1 MMFIAKSLAHS
12 TIVTVAIF
20 APSQS
25 RQLLAGSGDPVY
37 ELNKGPQGIQLSL
50 TASTTSIASQS
61 SSVQLPPSAVY
72 PDGNIIVSAD
82 YTGQI
87 KVFRQDSAWAQRKAD
102 TSDTASIR
110 LRGKSKGSTSSMRPT
125 GILTLRSNASRAGST
140 RSSSRRN
147 SIDSPPLPTN
157 SSQTTLSKNLEI
169 PKSVPVARANGRA
182 ASQSPTR
189 LREPMIVRGR
199 SQSHIEHIQLTP
211 TSSDVVTRKK
221 STPQDRL
228 MLQEDGQSMAFY
240 HIRSRR
246 DSTNDDQSQSVSK
259 SPERS
264 RCGSVSSGHSD
275 DEFDATE
282 ARGFV
287 DAEERLS
294 SDDMVCKNCGA
305 RTFNAFKVQS
315 GPLKGETK
323 LRCSV
328 YATPLTTI

>member
-1 MMFIAKSLAHS
+1 
-12 TIVTVAIF
+12 VTVAIF
-20 APSQS
+20 ASAQS

-37 ELNKGPQGIQLSL
+37 ELNRGLHGSQLSL
-50 TASTTSIASQS
+50 SASTTSVVSQS
-61 SSVQLPPSAVY
+61 SSAQLIPNAVY

-87 KVFRQDSAWAQRKAD
+87 KVFRQDSGWAQRKAD

-110 LRGKSKGSTSSMRPT
+110 LRGKAKGSTPSIRPT
-125 GILTLRSNASRAGST
+125 GILSLRTNTSRAGST

-147 SIDSPPLPTN
+147 SIDSPTFPTN
-157 SSQTTLSKNLEI
+157 SSQTALSRNIEI
-169 PKSVPVARANGRA
+169 PKSTPIARANGRA
-182 ASQSPTR
+182 ASQSPAR
-189 LREPMIVRGR
+189 LREPTLVRGR
-199 SQSHIEHIQLTP
+199 SQSHTEHSQLAP
-211 TSSDVVTRKK
+211 PSSDAVSRKK
-221 STPQDRL
+221 PTPEERL

-240 HIRSRR
+240 RIRSP
-246 DSTNDDQSQSVSK
+246 DSSTNDDQSRSVSQ

-264 RCGSVSSGHSD
+264 RGSVSSGHSD
-275 DEFDATE
+275 DELDGAET
-282 ARGFV
+282 RSFV

-328 YATPLTTI
+328 YGTYSKPI

>member
-1 MMFIAKSLAHS
+1 
-12 TIVTVAIF
+12 VTVAIF

-37 ELNKGPQGIQLSL
+37 ELNRGLQGSQLSL
-50 TASTTSIASQS
+50 TASTTSVASQS
-61 SSVQLPPSAVY
+61 SNAQLPPSMIY

-102 TSDTASIR
+102 NSDTASIR
-110 LRGKSKGSTSSMRPT
+110 LRGKSKGSASSIRPS
-125 GILTLRSNASRAGST
+125 GILTLRTNTSRAGST

-147 SIDSPPLPTN
+147 SIDSPTLPTN
-157 SSQTTLSKNLEI
+157 SSQTALSRNLEI
-169 PKSVPVARANGRA
+169 PKSTAIARVNGRA
-182 ASQSPTR
+182 ASQSPIR
-189 LREPMIVRGR
+189 HREPMVVRGR
-199 SQSHIEHIQLTP
+199 SQSNTERSQLALP
-211 TSSDVVTRKK
+211 LSDTVTLKK
-221 STPQDRL
+221 STPQERL

-240 HIRSRR
+240 HPRSPH
-246 DSTNDDQSQSVSK
+246 DSTYDQSRSVSQ

-264 RCGSVSSGHSD
+264 RRGSGSSDHSD
-275 DEFDATE
+275 DELDAAE
-282 ARGFV
+282 ARSFV

-294 SDDMVCKNCGA
+294 SDDMVCGNCGA

-328 YATPLTTI
+328 YLTYLKPT

>member
-1 MMFIAKSLAHS
+1 M
-12 TIVTVAIF
+12 TVAIF

-37 ELNKGPQGIQLSL
+37 VFNKGLLGSQLSL
-50 TASTTSIASQS
+50 SASTTSVASQS
-61 SSVQLPPSAVY
+61 SSAQLPPSAVF
-72 PDGNIIVSAD
+72 PNGNIIVSAD

-102 TSDTASIR
+102 NSDTASIR
-110 LRGKSKGSTSSMRPT
+110 LRGKTKGSTPSIRPS
-125 GILTLRSNASRAGST
+125 GILTLRTNTSRAGST

-147 SIDSPPLPTN
+147 SIDSPTN
-157 SSQTTLSKNLEI
+157 SSQTALSRNLEI
-169 PKSVPVARANGRA
+169 PKSTPIARANGRA

-189 LREPMIVRGR
+189 PREPMIVRGR
-199 SQSHIEHIQLTP
+199 SQSHTEHSQLAP
-211 TSSDVVTRKK
+211 PPSDTVTRNK
-221 STPQDRL
+221 STPQERL

-240 HIRSRR
+240 RLRSPHS
-246 DSTNDDQSQSVSK
+246 STNDDPSRSVSQS
-259 SPERS
+259 PEHS
-264 RCGSVSSGHSD
+264 RRGSVSSGHSD
-275 DEFDATE
+275 ELDADET
-282 ARGFV
+282 RGFV

-328 YATPLTTI
+328 YVTYAKSI